1 MFVVPSTVQ
10 LVVAITLALL
20 GVCGNLVIP
29 FISYRTNL
37 RCSHIILL
45 AALDL
50 TATLLGPGIML
61 VIHVIGPSWLENSKS
76 LCHALT
82 FLTTWQLITCFL
94 VLFVLAVFCQKVR
107 HYVQSV
113 EKRRARRRQIAV
125 LAVCFLMA
133 VVLSVVP
140 LLGWSSYDGLYF
152 IHSCALPRPT
162 QISHYSICYLAFSFA
177 LLLTSI
183 FLAAKALKKRRFYPL
198 QLYWERHVLETKMN
212 DPEMTTAA
220 SSSTSVRSGR
230 FSSGSFA
237 TRRSVLP
244 SACNSPM
251 VGRKASQ
258 KSLPLEGA
266 LNTLLEIIARQN
278 ERAHAQQTEPGSSQ
292 EVQLQASQSASVV
305 LRSPQHGTPK
315 GPFVI
320 SYRVP
325 DINYKRKKI
334 FESPRWLPLSKA
346 PKEQRSL
353 SRLLMLRCCVTLI
366 CCLPLYV
373 TAALQMAALQ
383 YPQEL
388 NVLIQWLVF
397 IQSSVSPMLLLCDVS
412 YRQIWS
418 RIALSIFK
426 ICIQSN
432 ETHGDLEKSRDV
444 DCRMEETQQVRLK
457 EMFPLDASRLWRNAK
472 IYYEIKT

>member
-1 MFVVPSTVQ
+1 MFVVPSSVQ

-37 RCSHIILL
+37 RCPHIILL

-152 IHSCALPRPT
+152 IHSCALPRPS

-177 LLLTSI
+177 LLLTST

-292 EVQLQASQSASVV
+292 EAQLQASQSASVV

-325 DINYKRKKI
+325 DINYRRKKI

-373 TAALQMAALQ
+373 TAALQMAAVQ